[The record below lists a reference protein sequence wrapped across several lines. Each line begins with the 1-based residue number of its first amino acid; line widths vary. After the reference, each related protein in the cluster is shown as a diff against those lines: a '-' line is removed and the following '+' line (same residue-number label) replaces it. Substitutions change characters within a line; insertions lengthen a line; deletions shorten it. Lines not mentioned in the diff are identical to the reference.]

1 MEIITTFDYG
11 QLDTETRIV
20 VKQRTLEIR
29 AQVKHSAH
37 AIADIGEKLIDVRS
51 KLPEGGFS
59 AWLKAEFDWTKMTAY
74 RFIRVAEQFGSN
86 NLLLD
91 NAAPA
96 ALYVLSDPSTSESI
110 RQEFIE
116 EAEAG
121 KPVTHKDVKARKKTG
136 GISKRTIEPL
146 VADTAPVGYHK
157 NQQTWH
163 PSKAAYS
170 SSDNQTGRGDDISQV
185 AEDDIDQTGSPK
197 HHKSQ
202 EEQAAIG
209 LLEALGYSI
218 IPPEAADDP
227 TCTYCG
233 KPF

>member
-20 VKQRTLEIR
+20 VKQRTLEIK

-121 KPVTHKDVKARKKTG
+121 RPVTHKNVKARKKTG
-136 GISKRTIEPL
+136 GIPKTTIEPL
-146 VADTAPVGYHK
+146 VADTAPVSYGKDKSLRY
-157 NQQTWH
+157 
-163 PSKAAYS
+163 
-170 SSDNQTGRGDDISQV
+170 GRKDSVRVESQV
-185 AEDDIDQTGSPK
+185 PVKAGGLYCLPLACDEATWRLIKRTFNDPVWTAQVL
-197 HHKSQ
+197 
-202 EEQAAIG
+202 AAAATLSEREVAG
-209 LLEALGYSI
+209 LLRIERI
-218 IPPEAADDP
+218 VDW
-227 TCTYCG
+227 
-233 KPF
+233 